1 MFFVK
6 FREYR
11 GAKSL
16 GFHTWKEA
24 RRFTKIQS
32 VVSEKCNLRLNQMAF
47 AAFRSYQEA
56 CQEKRQRA
64 FSALI
69 FNERWSLRW
78 GLAMVRENVI
88 ISREE
93 WQKAC

>member
-1 MFFVK
+1 M
-6 FREYR
+6 
-11 GAKSL
+11 
-16 GFHTWKEA
+16 
-24 RRFTKIQS
+24 
-32 VVSEKCNLRLNQMAF
+32 VSEKCDLRLNRMTF

-69 FNERWSLRW
+69 FNERWSLHR

-88 ISREE
+88 LAQEE
-93 WQKAC
+93 WQRAC